1 MHCCTAHAHAHA
13 VYISPPRIHI
23 RQGDIRQDLDVYA
36 LQELGFGRGA
46 ALEAYLACERD
57 ETLAANLLFDS

>member
-1 MHCCTAHAHAHA
+1 MHCCTAHAQA
-13 VYISPPRIHI
+13 VC
-23 RQGDIRQDLDVYA
+23 A
-36 LQELGFGRGA
+36 LQELGFGRGV

>member
-1 MHCCTAHAHAHA
+1 MHMPC
-13 VYISPPRIHI
+13 ISPPLVHTYVRGIYDRISMYM
-23 RQGDIRQDLDVYA
+23 Q

>member
-1 MHCCTAHAHAHA
+1 MHMPCIYTSGD
-13 VYISPPRIHI
+13 VYDRISIYISNELTYIYSPLI
-23 RQGDIRQDLDVYA
+23 YA

>member
-1 MHCCTAHAHAHA
+1 MHCCTAHAHA
-13 VYISPPRIHI
+13 VYIYVRG
-23 RQGDIRQDLDVYA
+23 RIRQDLDIYA

>member
-1 MHCCTAHAHAHA
+1 MHMHMHMPC
-13 VYISPPRIHI
+13 
-23 RQGDIRQDLDVYA
+23 VYA
-36 LQELGFGRGA
+36 LQELGFGRGV